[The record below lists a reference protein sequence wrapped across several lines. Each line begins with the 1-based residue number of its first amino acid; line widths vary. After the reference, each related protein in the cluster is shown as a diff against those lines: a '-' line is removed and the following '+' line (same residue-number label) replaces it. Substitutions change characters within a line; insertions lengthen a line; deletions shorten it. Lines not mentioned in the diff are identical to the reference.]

1 MKKTISDE
9 LLAAYLEGNTT
20 PEETSLIL
28 SALEHDEQL
37 REILITAE
45 RVDCML
51 DNEATEYTLL
61 PMEHLAA
68 KERDS
73 LCDFQCEVFIL
84 GKLGIDVDPVSLS
97 EEARFNKW
105 LKEKGTPLHNVG
117 RLLQRSGLSVVRRY
131 HATIAD
137 LQTALERQRQVIVV
151 VNAEKLYGGAE
162 KNDSAVMEVHVVMGG
177 NAISYHALAVQQV
190 DTKKE
195 TVSVFDPA
203 TSSALNM
210 YPIEAFTAAWDDALA
225 YMVCASSKCATTVY
239 EPHPIELNDVELT
252 DELLELREAI
262 AENAHEVWAA
272 ARIKEGW
279 TYGPARSDTNME
291 SPDLIPYSDL
301 PDSEKQYDRDMAMS
315 AIKLVRKLGYVLIKF
330 EDTDLHRSL
339 MGRIHQHGSYRCKEC
354 GAPIFKDQV
363 FCERCGKKLVYTDFV
378 E

>member
-51 DNEATEYTLL
+51 DHEESEYTLL
-61 PMEHLAA
+61 PMEQLAA
-68 KERDS
+68 KEKDN

-84 GKLGIDVDPVSLS
+84 GKLGMDVDPGNLS

-117 RLLQRSGLSVVRRY
+117 RLLERSGLSVVRRY
-131 HATIAD
+131 HASIAD

-151 VNAEKLYGGAE
+151 VNAEKLDGGAE
-162 KNDSAVMEVHVVMGG
+162 KNDSAVLEVHAVMGG

-190 DTKKE
+190 DSKKG

-203 TSSALNM
+203 TSSALSY
-210 YPIEAFTAAWDDALA
+210 YPIETFKAAWDDALA
-225 YMVCASSKCATTVY
+225 YMVCASSKGTSTVY
-239 EPHPIELNDVELT
+239 EPHPIELNDIELT

-279 TYGPARSDTNME
+279 TYGPARSDANLE
-291 SPDLIPYSDL
+291 SPDLVPYSDL
-301 PDSEKQYDRDMAMS
+301 PDTEKQYDRDMAMS
-315 AIKLVRKLGYVLIKF
+315 TIKLVRKLGYDLIKY
-330 EDTDLHRSL
+330 EDSDLYRSL
-339 MGRIHQHGSYRCKEC
+339 IGRIHQHGSYRCKEC
-354 GAPIFKDQV
+354 NAPIFKDQV
-363 FCERCGKKLVYTDFV
+363 FCEHCGRKLVYTDFV